1 MAKSSVMSDNAIVR
15 YLRETRAELS
25 KVSWPTP
32 VEARNLTIVVLVTV
46 FVSSVFLGTFDYLFA
61 KLFEFIL
68 GIKSQ

>member
-46 FVSSVFLGTFDYLFA
+46 FVSSAFLGTFDYLFSE
-61 KLFEFIL
+61 LFKIIL